1 MRDMCKDTTIPS
13 SAQSVTS
20 STQVPDKKITPSI
33 INQSI
38 VETDKLVTKIQPT
51 HISTHIPTQNIIH
64 LLEVSDQTSSS
75 ELEELM
81 QQERVMMSNYEKSKG
96 VLKGLTD
103 SIKLEKNKLATLNTS
118 LSDIKNR
125 IKNIKNNIERDALIQ
140 KYESMLKESKKDES
154 AKIDDMEE
162 CDVRLIRHLLSFK
175 SVMWYE
181 HFIYAFTH
189 KPDNNERAIEYV
201 NSIPD
206 KVSVND
212 RIRTNMKSFLANHQS
227 HLINAVNDRSLFID
241 FILEFRNM
249 YAIMIGE
256 NFITDNEMLDQFE
269 VTD

>member
-13 SAQSVTS
+13 STQLVTS
-20 STQVPDKKITPSI
+20 STQVTDKKLPPSI

-51 HISTHIPTQNIIH
+51 HISTQSTQDIIH
-64 LLEVSDQTSSS
+64 LPETSDQTSSS
-75 ELEELM
+75 ELEGLM
-81 QQERVMMSNYEKSKG
+81 QQERIMMANYEKAKG

-125 IKNIKNNIERDALIQ
+125 IKYIKNNIERDALIQ
-140 KYESMLKESKKDES
+140 KYEIMLKESKKDES
-154 AKIDDMEE
+154 EKIDGIED

-181 HFIYAFTH
+181 QFIYAFTH

-206 KVSVND
+206 KISVND

-241 FILEFRNM
+241 FMLEFRNM